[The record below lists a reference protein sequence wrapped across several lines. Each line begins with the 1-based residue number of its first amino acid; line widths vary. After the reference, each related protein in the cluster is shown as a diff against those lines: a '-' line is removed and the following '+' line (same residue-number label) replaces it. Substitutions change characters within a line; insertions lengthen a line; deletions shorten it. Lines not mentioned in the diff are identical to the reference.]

1 MELNGKVIRIL
12 PMVTGQGKN
21 GDWKKQ
27 EFILETGD
35 SYPKKV
41 CFSIWGDKITQNPI
55 AVGQQ
60 VTVYF
65 DAESREYNGRWYTEL
80 KSWKVIA
87 VGSSN
92 NPAQAPALET
102 FNQEQPSV
110 DYGDSSDDLPF

>member
-1 MELNGKVIRIL
+1 
-12 PMVTGQGKN
+12 MVTGQGKN
-21 GDWKKQ
+21 GEWKKQ
-27 EFILETGD
+27 EFVVETGD

-55 AVGQQ
+55 AMGQQ

-80 KSWKVIA
+80 KSWKVSA

-92 NPAQAPALET
+92 NAAQAPVGQT
-102 FNQEQPSV
+102 FSEEQSAV
-110 DYGDSSDDLPF
+110 DFGNSSDDLPF